1 MSVTI
6 IYGDRPVA
14 VASATAEGDNLWLSL
29 DDLRATTGWELKP
42 QGVCL
47 DEVCVPIPPGREADF
62 VGADGKQFN
71 LAALTRQLNQP
82 AVHDDAHAVWCFGEA
97 ASVRNHALQA
107 LQAPDVTL
115 PDLDGNWHSL
125 SAYRGRKVLLVS
137 WASW

>member
-6 IYGDRPVA
+6 IYSDRPVSI
-14 VASATAEGDNLWLSL
+14 ASATAEGDNLWLSL

-97 ASVRNHALQA
+97 ARVRSQAGLALEA
-107 LQAPDVTL
+107 LDLTL
-115 PDLDGNWHSL
+115 LDLDGNWPSL

-137 WASW
+137 WGSW